1 MFKRNRKNVLLLM
14 LLGVTVGSLGI
25 TSASAI
31 PVKNVNTG
39 KSIDNLIHKVDISNL
54 SYFRTMYDYSKKPV
68 MLNDQNRFQTY
79 KLEKPL
85 KLTNESRHK
94 VVTLPK
100 GAVVSGLSD
109 DHGNL
114 MGVNNPALSIKN
126 QKKVFKGL
134 GNWRES
140 YLVSKNNGAAK
151 HPYTRETAFSHNSL
165 ASFPFL
171 SVKSNNLWYDYG
183 DFSLPFVSI
192 TSDNQLV
199 YHTKGSKYNPTRYV
213 KIKKYKRTHSTVT
226 YYLAKPIK
234 GVVTKKV
241 KSGKSHLYR
250 VTFKMGRVFKA
261 FLDYTD
267 DNDGYNITITNGRQ
281 QFFLQLDYL
290 GSNYI
295 NPKVGVT
302 GADYVSPANEKI
314 ATDYIKGL
322 Y

>member
-1 MFKRNRKNVLLLM
+1 M

-140 YLVSKNNGAAK
+140 YLISKNNGAAK
-151 HPYTRETAFSHNSL
+151 HPRP
-165 ASFPFL
+165 PFL
-171 SVKSNNLWYDYG
+171 
-183 DFSLPFVSI
+183 I
-192 TSDNQLV
+192 T
-199 YHTKGSKYNPTRYV
+199 H
-213 KIKKYKRTHSTVT
+213 
-226 YYLAKPIK
+226 
-234 GVVTKKV
+234 
-241 KSGKSHLYR
+241 
-250 VTFKMGRVFKA
+250 
-261 FLDYTD
+261 
-267 DNDGYNITITNGRQ
+267 
-281 QFFLQLDYL
+281 
-290 GSNYI
+290 
-295 NPKVGVT
+295 
-302 GADYVSPANEKI
+302 
-314 ATDYIKGL
+314 
-322 Y
+322 